1 MKIKKR
7 IVLLFVSAAAL
18 LTLAVPS
25 FATHESQKSI
35 AVNDLVRKVE
45 NAVSNTAAV
54 LSNGE
59 EILELYPIRVET
71 LKTGNGSYATESEYT
86 LELRDGSG
94 SLSEDDTDMV
104 STATVVV
111 TIYFDTMTMWN
122 VDYLKLTRFSVDIT
136 WNDPHI
142 VLNGLSC
149 LYVSTG
155 IEPYGDVIINEQT
168 KEHEFTIGGHQ
179 YVLNTGFTHFTA
191 PEEAYFSLGC
201 TATATFQRGE
211 ASFWDFSVQ
220 CNYK

>member
-1 MKIKKR
+1 MCM
-7 IVLLFVSAAAL
+7 
-18 LTLAVPS
+18 PS
-25 FATHESQKSI
+25 FAICVSKESIVTNNVVRNIENSI
-35 AVNDLVRKVE
+35 
-45 NAVSNTAAV
+45 SNTTAV

-71 LKTGNGSYATESEYT
+71 L
-86 LELRDGSG
+86 
-94 SLSEDDTDMV
+94 
-104 STATVVV
+104 
-111 TIYFDTMTMWN
+111 
-122 VDYLKLTRFSVDIT
+122 
-136 WNDPHI
+136 
-142 VLNGLSC
+142 
-149 LYVSTG
+149 
-155 IEPYGDVIINEQT
+155 T